1 MKARISISAAIIIYA
16 LVTAVGLFAV
26 LFTSGYALQQLRI
39 GGPLYTQIKLGN
51 DLVADILPPPE
62 YVLEAYLEATLAV
75 RDPSAVKARGNRL
88 VQLHKDYDE
97 RRDYWIKS
105 DLEQSLK
112 SKLTKASD
120 TEVQRFWTIIEQEML
135 PALEKNNGAAE
146 TAYAKLDPVYAAHRA
161 IIDDIVKQTN
171 DENAALETT
180 AAQRVTSFSYIV
192 WSVSGV
198 VVLIITLGILGIALG
213 VIRPVVRMTAV
224 MKRLAQGDLDVEI
237 PSAARKD
244 EIGQMA
250 QTVEVFKTS
259 TIENVK
265 LREHQRQS
273 AEDAT
278 EAKRSAMLKMADA
291 VEHETTKSVQSIST
305 ATKGVDVAARG
316 LTVLATTLS
325 SDSQAVAAASEQSL
339 ANAQT
344 VSAAA
349 EQLTASIRE
358 IGSQIER
365 ASQVTGNAVRSGH
378 RAQETIQSLSAVVT
392 KIAEMSGNIG
402 SIASQTNLL
411 ALNATIEAARAGEAG
426 RGFAVVASEVKSL
439 SHQTAQSTEEIN
451 RLVAE
456 IQSAADAAA
465 TSVGQIGQ
473 EIGEVDRVASS
484 IAAAIQQQG
493 AATREIARS
502 VEQSAQSSREV
513 SSRIA
518 NVSGGAEE
526 VSIRAV
532 EVQGAIANASANI
545 AALRSILVRV
555 VRTSSEDADRRVFP
569 RFRIDVP
576 LTVTNSRESR
586 TASKLIDISQGGAR
600 IASVPDLSLRETC
613 SLHIGGVAAP
623 IAFIVRDKT
632 EHQTLLELAEE
643 GEPRQ
648 QYLAWLQRQISGL
661 VAA

>member
-1 MKARISISAAIIIYA
+1 
-16 LVTAVGLFAV
+16 
-26 LFTSGYALQQLRI
+26 
-39 GGPLYTQIKLGN
+39 
-51 DLVADILPPPE
+51 
-62 YVLEAYLEATLAV
+62 
-75 RDPSAVKARGNRL
+75 
-88 VQLHKDYDE
+88 
-97 RRDYWIKS
+97 
-105 DLEQSLK
+105 
-112 SKLTKASD
+112 
-120 TEVQRFWTIIEQEML
+120 
-135 PALEKNNGAAE
+135 
-146 TAYAKLDPVYAAHRA
+146 
-161 IIDDIVKQTN
+161 
-171 DENAALETT
+171 
-180 AAQRVTSFSYIV
+180 
-192 WSVSGV
+192 
-198 VVLIITLGILGIALG
+198 
-213 VIRPVVRMTAV
+213 
-224 MKRLAQGDLDVEI
+224 
-237 PSAARKD
+237 
-244 EIGQMA
+244 
-250 QTVEVFKTS
+250 
-259 TIENVK
+259 
-265 LREHQRQS
+265 
-273 AEDAT
+273 
-278 EAKRSAMLKMADA
+278 
-291 VEHETTKSVQSIST
+291 
-305 ATKGVDVAARG
+305 
-316 LTVLATTLS
+316 
-325 SDSQAVAAASEQSL
+325 
-339 ANAQT
+339 
-344 VSAAA
+344 
-349 EQLTASIRE
+349 
-358 IGSQIER
+358 
-365 ASQVTGNAVRSGH
+365 
-378 RAQETIQSLSAVVT
+378 
-392 KIAEMSGNIG
+392 MSGNIG

-426 RGFAVVASEVKSL
+426 RGFAVVASEVKAL

-456 IQSAADAAA
+456 IQAATDAAA
-465 TSVGQIGQ
+465 TSVGQIGR

-502 VEQSAQSSREV
+502 VDLSAQSSREV

>member
-1 MKARISISAAIIIYA
+1 MKSRISVSAAIIIYA

-75 RDPSAVKARGNRL
+75 RDPSTVTARRDRL

-97 RRDYWIKS
+97 RREYWIKS

-135 PALEKNNGAAE
+135 PALEKKNAGAAE
-146 TAYAKLDPVYAAHRA
+146 TAYAKLAPAYAAHRA

-198 VVLIITLGILGIALG
+198 VVLIIALGILGIALG

-224 MKRLAQGDLDVEI
+224 MKRLAHGDLDVEI

-259 TIENVK
+259 AIENGK
-265 LREHQRQS
+265 LREHQRLS
-273 AEDAT
+273 AE
-278 EAKRSAMLKMADA
+278 EASEAQRCAMLRMADT
-291 VEHETTKSVQSIST
+291 VEHETGKSVESISV
-305 ATKGVDVAARG
+305 ATTGVDVAARG
-316 LTVLATTLS
+316 LTALATTLS

-402 SIASQTNLL
+402 SIAS
-411 ALNATIEAARAGEAG
+411 
-426 RGFAVVASEVKSL
+426 
-439 SHQTAQSTEEIN
+439 
-451 RLVAE
+451 
-456 IQSAADAAA
+456 
-465 TSVGQIGQ
+465 
-473 EIGEVDRVASS
+473 
-484 IAAAIQQQG
+484 
-493 AATREIARS
+493 
-502 VEQSAQSSREV
+502 
-513 SSRIA
+513 
-518 NVSGGAEE
+518 
-526 VSIRAV
+526 
-532 EVQGAIANASANI
+532 
-545 AALRSILVRV
+545 
-555 VRTSSEDADRRVFP
+555 
-569 RFRIDVP
+569 
-576 LTVTNSRESR
+576 
-586 TASKLIDISQGGAR
+586 
-600 IASVPDLSLRETC
+600 
-613 SLHIGGVAAP
+613 
-623 IAFIVRDKT
+623 
-632 EHQTLLELAEE
+632 
-643 GEPRQ
+643 
-648 QYLAWLQRQISGL
+648 
-661 VAA
+661 

>member
-502 VEQSAQSSREV
+502 VDQSAQSSREV